1 MQKVFLLK
9 AYIAIHRFDIIC
21 ISETYPDS
29 RTSPDNNLDNNNND
43 NNPVITWYG
52 LIILQTINEEV
63 FVYIINIFYLW
74 ELSLFNICHKY

>member
-43 NNPVITWYG
+43 NNPVIT
-52 LIILQTINEEV
+52 
-63 FVYIINIFYLW
+63 
-74 ELSLFNICHKY
+74 